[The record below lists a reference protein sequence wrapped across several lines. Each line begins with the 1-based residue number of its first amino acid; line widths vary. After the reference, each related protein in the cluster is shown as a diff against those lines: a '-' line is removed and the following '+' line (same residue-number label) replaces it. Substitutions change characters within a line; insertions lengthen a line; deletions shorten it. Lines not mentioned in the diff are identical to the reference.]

1 MLNKHKDK
9 IMRVSIDQNS
19 LDGQDGVKA
28 VEYDWRIMSFRDQEL
43 EIDLDFQEPIWVSA
57 SQQKDVV
64 RVEFIDQ
71 GFFISKQGIPMNF
84 DVKDQTLDT
93 DYEIP
98 TQLSD
103 DLADVLQ
110 SAADAAGASTLSLTA
125 GNFVLNIILAGSLSS
140 LWQMIESQQLVV
152 IMPMFNVMIPA
163 NAAILFNVLM
173 QVAAF
178 DPIPAEDTI

>member
-1 MLNKHKDK
+1 MDFEEPFY
-9 IMRVSIDQNS
+9 VSS
-19 LDGQDGVKA
+19 
-28 VEYDWRIMSFRDQEL
+28 SQE
-43 EIDLDFQEPIWVSA
+43 
-57 SQQKDVV
+57 KDVV
-64 RVEFIDQ
+64 HVEFIDQ

-84 DVKDQTLDT
+84 DEEHRTLDT

-98 TQLSD
+98 TQLSSD
-103 DLADVLQ
+103 MADVLQ
-110 SAADAAGASTLSLTA
+110 NAADVAGASTVSITA

-152 IMPMFNVMIPA
+152 IMPMFNVIIPA